1 MDIEKTELIDKGFG
15 VAKAVKKEEN
25 ASKKRKAKRKSGNQ
39 KNDDEIYPE
48 VIKPTEKVLEPVAKP
63 RQGKN

>member
-25 ASKKRKAKRKSGNQ
+25 ASKKRKANAKAEIKKMMMRFIRK
-39 KNDDEIYPE
+39 
-48 VIKPTEKVLEPVAKP
+48 
-63 RQGKN
+63 